1 MTKEEL
7 ISKIDG
13 LEMSEET
20 KIALMEDITDL
31 DIPGEIDSSEL
42 DAKNA
47 ELDAKNAELD
57 AKNAELDEL
66 REKYEELRENYKR
79 RFMDGDPAGKGNPDE
94 EHDEDDVIIDVK
106 EI

>member
-31 DIPGEIDSSEL
+31 DIPGKVDRS
-42 DAKNA
+42 
-47 ELDAKNAELD
+47 ELD

-66 REKYEELRENYKR
+66 RVKYEELIGKYEELRENYKR
-79 RFMDGDPAGKGNPDE
+79 RFMDGDPAGKDDPDE

>member
-1 MTKEEL
+1 MKGNAMTKEEL

-31 DIPGEIDSSEL
+31 DIPGEIDSS
-42 DAKNA
+42 